1 MAGKNNRGKDEYK
14 MCQIKSKRLTIRLCE
29 DDYNY
34 LACKSADTDLP
45 LAYLV
50 REMIKKDKLELEKE
64 VVKDD

>member
-1 MAGKNNRGKDEYK
+1 
-14 MCQIKSKRLTIRLCE
+14 MCQIKSKRITIRLCE

-50 REMIKKDKLELEKE
+50 REMIKKDRLELENE
-64 VVKDD
+64 VVKDE